1 MQGGPGAATEPGSW
15 FGDYRAALELA
26 LVGAIALA
34 VRMVDLGHPPFIDE
48 FHHLLAAGSLLED
61 GSLTIHD
68 GVAYTRGRP
77 FTYLVAGFFAVFGQ
91 SLEVARW
98 PAVLSGVLLVCLLFA
113 WLRAEAGRTAA
124 WIGALLLC
132 FSPIALYLSQWVRFY
147 TLHALLFWLGCYG
160 VYRLHARPASPRR
173 RLFVGLATLAA
184 FLAAFD
190 LQITTVVGVGG
201 VILFAAL
208 VQAPRLIVAARSK
221 ERRWI
226 VVVCALLALATAV
239 GLVGLGVADW
249 LIDKAR
255 YVDAWALD
263 RADNIRF
270 YHWLLTE
277 EYGFLWV
284 LFPLPVLL
292 ALTGRCRRLAL
303 LFVSVFGVAF
313 VGHSVSAWKAER
325 FLFYAMPAFFAVWAI
340 AAAEVAPRLWQRL
353 VTGARSALEH
363 VPAMSRRPVIG
374 LAVMAAV
381 GFSLSGLPA
390 YTTTRVIYFEREDWT
405 PPPDHKGE
413 RYRSHPDWERAAP
426 HLAAIG
432 DSVEVVVGQSDMKVI
447 YYLGDVDYVL
457 AAGYLVAI
465 SSRDAEPEVRPE
477 FSMWSKVGRPLV
489 STPESLALIVSC
501 HATGLLVA
509 EEHVWGW
516 RWGVP
521 RATAELIEQHLQAVE
536 LPDDTGI
543 LAFRWETSDV
553 EVSARCDSIRRE
565 PPGSSARPAS

>member
-1 MQGGPGAATEPGSW
+1 MPGGSGAANEPGSRS
-15 FGDYRAALELA
+15 GDYRAVLELV

-34 VRMVDLGHPPFIDE
+34 VRLVDLGHPPFIDE
-48 FHHLLAAGSLLED
+48 FHHLLAAASLLEN
-61 GSLTIHD
+61 GSLAIHD
-68 GVAYTRGRP
+68 GVEYTRGWP
-77 FTYLVAGFFAVFGQ
+77 LTYLVAGFFSVFGQ

-98 PAVLSGVLLVCLLFA
+98 PAVISGVLLVCLLFA

-124 WIGALLLC
+124 WIGAMLLC

-160 VYRLHARPASPRR
+160 VYRLHARPSSPRR
-173 RLFVGLATLAA
+173 RLLVGVATLAA

-208 VQAPRLIVAARSK
+208 VQTPRLVVAARSK

-226 VVVCALLALATAV
+226 VIVFALLALAAAV
-239 GLVGLGVADW
+239 GIVASGVADW
-249 LIDKAR
+249 LIDRAR
-255 YVDAWALD
+255 YVDSWALD

-284 LFPLPVLL
+284 LFPMAVLV
-292 ALTGRCRRLAL
+292 ALTGRSRQLAL

-313 VGHSVSAWKAER
+313 VGHSLSAWKSER

-340 AAAEVAPRLWQRL
+340 AAAEVAPWLWQRL
-353 VTGARSALEH
+353 VAGARSALAH
-363 VPAMSRRPVIG
+363 VPAVSSRPVIG
-374 LAVMAAV
+374 LAVLAAV
-381 GFSLSGLPA
+381 AFALSGLPA
-390 YTTTRVIYFEREDWT
+390 YTTTRLIYFEREDWS

-413 RYRSHPDWERAAP
+413 RYRGHPDWKRAAP
-426 HLAAIG
+426 VLDAID
-432 DSVEVVVGQSDMKVI
+432 DSVAVLVGQPDMKLI
-447 YYLGDVDYVL
+447 YYLGDVDYL
-457 AAGYLVAI
+457 LEAGYLV
-465 SSRDAEPEVRPE
+465 SVGSGDAEPQVHPE
-477 FSMWSKVGRPLV
+477 FSIWPKVGRPLV
-489 STPESLALIVSC
+489 STPESIALIVSC
-501 HATGLLVA
+501 YTTGLLVA

-521 RATAELIEQHLQAVE
+521 RATVAFIEQNLRAVE
-536 LPDDTGI
+536 MPDDTGI
-543 LAFRWETSDV
+543 LAFRWESDG
-553 EVSARCDSIRRE
+553 EDSARCESIRRRG
-565 PPGSSARPAS
+565 PASSARPVS